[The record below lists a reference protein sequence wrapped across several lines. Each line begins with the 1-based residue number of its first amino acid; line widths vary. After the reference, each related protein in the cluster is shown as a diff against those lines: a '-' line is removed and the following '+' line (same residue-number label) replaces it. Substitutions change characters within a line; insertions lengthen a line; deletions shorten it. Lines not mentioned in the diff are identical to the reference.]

1 MDQNLLSRAMARN
14 QDVFCCFS
22 SPEPS
27 DGGGFPFLRQAVPQK
42 RFMAQGHEDLKM
54 LQAPPVGCVCP
65 SPSGGESNQESGVW
79 GGYAI
84 IVRRQFVFCSS
95 VF

>member
-1 MDQNLLSRAMARN
+1 MARN
-14 QDVFCCFS
+14 QDAFCCFS

-54 LQAPPVGCVCP
+54 LQAPPVGGVCP
-65 SPSGGESNQESGVW
+65 SPSRV
-79 GGYAI
+79 
-84 IVRRQFVFCSS
+84 IVTRRVEYRVDTQL
-95 VF
+95 